1 MMIKNPCEKRPLN
14 NNQASFEQTKSIF
27 PPKRSQH
34 ADHFATSS
42 TTFHFSHERRTHVFK
57 KQYSKK
63 QFVLYNSHYLRFI
76 IYLPLLYHLLSIFPF
91 LQPLRFLLPWRLQ
104 ALSRQSLPRIFPT
117 QSGLLHLPKLKDCW
131 VSISRIPTQP

>member
-27 PPKRSQH
+27 PPKWSQH
-34 ADHFATSS
+34 ADHCATSS
-42 TTFHFSHERRTHVFK
+42 TPFHFSHKRRTHVFN
-57 KQYSKK
+57 KQFIK
-63 QFVLYNSHYLRFI
+63 FVLYNSHYLRFI
-76 IYLPLLYHLLSIFPF
+76 SCLPLLYHLLSIFPF

-104 ALSRQSLPRIFPT
+104 TLSRQSLPCIFPT

-131 VSISRIPTQP
+131 VSISRIPSQP